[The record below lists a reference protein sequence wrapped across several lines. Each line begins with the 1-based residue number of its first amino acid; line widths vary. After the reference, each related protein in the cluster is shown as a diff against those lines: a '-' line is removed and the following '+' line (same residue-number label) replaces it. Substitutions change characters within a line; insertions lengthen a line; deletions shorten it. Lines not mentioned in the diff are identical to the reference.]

1 MTYTGTGVVHQA
13 FLSVDEAGAE
23 ATAATAAMLGIT
35 RAAVEPVTPTIDRP
49 FIFLVR
55 DRSTD
60 AELFAGRVSELGEP
74 G

>member
-13 FLSVDEAGAE
+13 FLPVDEARTE
-23 ATAATAAMLGIT
+23 ATAATAATVGIT
-35 RAAVEPVTPTIDRP
+35 RAAAEPVTLTIDRP

-55 DRSTD
+55 DRATD
-60 AELFAGRVSELGEP
+60 AVLFVGRVSELEQP